1 MKIKKLVENMM
12 DKIKK
17 QDAGSRPFC
26 SAVVP
31 AAGNSTRMAGCNKQF
46 STLCGIPVLAH
57 TLRNLEACE
66 YVDEI
71 VVATKPEEIPHVAN
85 LAAEY
90 GITKLTNVVMGG
102 DSRGVSV
109 ALGAAACDKRA
120 QLIAVHDGA
129 RPLGSAEMI
138 GRVIALAAKTG
149 AAVVAVPVKDTIKM
163 MSPEGYIDHTPTR
176 ALLRAAQTPQVFD
189 AAVLKAAYAK
199 AAQEGID
206 YTDDCAAVEAIG
218 KHIYTC
224 DGENT
229 NIKITTPEDLIL
241 AEAILEARNA

>member
-1 MKIKKLVENMM
+1 MNIKKLVEKMM

-102 DSRGVSV
+102 DSRGASV

-120 QLIAVHDGA
+120 QLIAVHDGL
-129 RPLGSAEMI
+129 PG
-138 GRVIALAAKTG
+138 GTQKT
-149 AAVVAVPVKDTIKM
+149 I
-163 MSPEGYIDHTPTR
+163 
-176 ALLRAAQTPQVFD
+176 
-189 AAVLKAAYAK
+189 AYAMRR
-199 AAQEGID
+199 GIEVLD
-206 YTDDCAAVEAIG
+206 RPSVC
-218 KHIYTC
+218 K
-224 DGENT
+224 
-229 NIKITTPEDLIL
+229 
-241 AEAILEARNA
+241 NAPLT